1 MERNK
6 IEISREKIRE
16 QLLEVL
22 AKNIKLS
29 DKSQLDTNSTS
40 FSTYFINA
48 ASYLVS
54 DLLFYNS
61 TIYDET
67 SLVSAKLPSSIHN
80 WATYLAYKPR
90 KAKPAKAKVLVDI
103 AIDRSFVC
111 EIPYLHKFYSNGIIF
126 RSDYKYIV
134 EAGPVSYKV
143 ISIDPKTGGQKPIPY
158 DTYSKNSKPH
168 LVFLVDVTQFDIIDE
183 YFAIPD
189 LEHFEFFTK
198 DIEIPSTSYLYD
210 VLVTTEF
217 NNTKYQWTENKLIL
231 SYPTDRNFE
240 LAFKTNN
247 QFTIVF
253 GNGIYG
259 RQPKGLANIKL
270 YITEGEAGNVL
281 PGAIN
286 RIDSISSVY
295 PLDIKAINVEAA
307 KDGVNEETYND
318 IKRNAIINLT
328 ALQRLVSEDDFKNA
342 NIITDSQNISKCGVV
357 LKRSDL
363 TTNNIFVYVSL
374 HYNNKIVPTNTIPIV
389 VPKNLSN
396 VPPFYS
402 FQHENYEWIC
412 PYSIEIKEKQCYF
425 HNVSLKR
432 TLPIQ
437 LIYKRSETPISNIIS
452 VKQTYNSDDDTYILT
467 VNSSVKSENT
477 VVDQHITLY
486 STNKQYN
493 IQPTSVTNSK
503 LLYQFTYKI
512 KRYDLQYITNIHIT
526 NINKQTNTEDVI
538 YQAFIN
544 YSKKLTEQFMFSD
557 IKEYDS
563 TYNIIYDVP
572 VILKDYWLSLDDKQK
587 NELLNYLDKQ
597 LYEISVSY
605 KHKLLNSTIA
615 TKFIRTYGQLENLK
629 YSSPDYYVIGI
640 YNNSN
645 DFPDAKANSNSY
657 LAFHSENS
665 DDVNFEQSG
674 RVFLSTGTEWIPL
687 EISRGTLVKTPDNE
701 LYATTGSRWVK
712 PKYKVP
718 MKMIVEV
725 YTSHNDSSL
734 VDKVKQTIIDYLN
747 SLDAQESV
755 YQSRIIDRIMDIKE
769 VSYCRIIYPEV
780 DIIYRDTAKN
790 LTRNELLV
798 YTPEQIWTEK
808 DLIKVIVRYVTSE

>member
-1 MERNK
+1 MENK

-67 SLVSAKLPSSIHN
+67 SLVSAKLPTSIHN
-80 WATYLAYKPR
+80 WATYLSYKPK

-103 AIDRSFVC
+103 TIDRSFVC
-111 EIPYLHKFYSNGIIF
+111 EIPYLHKFYSNRIVF
-126 RSDYKYIV
+126 RSDYRYVIEV
-134 EAGPVSYKV
+134 GPVSYKV
-143 ISIDPKTGGQKPIPY
+143 TLVDPKTGHQKPVPF

-168 LVFLVDVTQFDIIDE
+168 LVFLVDVTQFDIINE

-198 DIEIPSTSYLYD
+198 DIEIPKTSYLYD
-210 VLVTTEF
+210 ILVTTEYD
-217 NNTKYQWTENKLIL
+217 NTEYQWTENKLIL

-240 LAFKTNN
+240 LVFRNSN
-247 QFTIVF
+247 QFTIIF
-253 GNGIYG
+253 GNGVYG
-259 RQPKGLANIKL
+259 QQPKGSANIKL
-270 YITEGEAGNVL
+270 YVTEGESGNVL

-286 RIDSISSVY
+286 RIDSISSIY
-295 PLDIKAINVEAA
+295 PLDIRAINVEAA
-307 KDGVNEETYND
+307 SGGANEETYSD

-342 NIITDSQNISKCGVV
+342 NIITGSNNISKCGVV

-363 TTNNIFVYVSL
+363 AVNNVFVYISL
-374 HYNNKIVPTNTIPIV
+374 HYNNEMVPTNTIPLV
-389 VPKNLSN
+389 VSKNLSN
-396 VPPFYS
+396 IPPFYS
-402 FQHENYEWIC
+402 FQHANHEWIC
-412 PYSIEIKEKQCYF
+412 PYSIEIKEKQAYF
-425 HNVSLKR
+425 HKVSLKR
-432 TLPIQ
+432 TVPIQ
-437 LIYKRSETPISNIIS
+437 LIYKRTETPLSNIIS
-452 VKQTYNSDDDTYILT
+452 VKQVYNSDDDTYTLT
-467 VNSSVKSENT
+467 VNTIVESENT
-477 VVDQHITLY
+477 VIDQYITLY
-486 STNKQYN
+486 SSNKQYD
-493 IQPTSVTNSK
+493 IQPDNVTDTK

-512 KRYDLQYITNIHIT
+512 KRYDLDYITNIHIT
-526 NINKQTNTEDVI
+526 NVDKQTGIEDTI
-538 YQAFIN
+538 YQVFMN
-544 YSKKLTEQFMFSD
+544 ESEKLTEQFMFSD
-557 IKEYDS
+557 IKKYDNLH
-563 TYNIIYDVP
+563 NIVYDVP
-572 VILKDYWLSLDDKQK
+572 VILKDYWLSLDDNQK

-597 LYEISVSY
+597 LYEISISY

-629 YSSPDYYVIGI
+629 YSSPDYHVIGI

-645 DFPDAKANSNSY
+645 DFPDAKTNSNAY

-665 DDVNFEQSG
+665 DDVNFEHSG
-674 RVFLSTGTEWIPL
+674 KVFLSTGTKWIPL
-687 EISRGTLVKTPDNE
+687 ETSRGTLVKTPDNE
-701 LYATTGSRWVK
+701 LYATTGARWVK

-725 YTSHNDSSL
+725 YTSHNDSGL

-755 YQSRIIDRIMDIKE
+755 YQSRIIDKIMNIKE

-780 DIIYRDTAKN
+780 DIIYRDTTKN
-790 LTRNELLV
+790 LTRDELLV
-798 YTPEQIWTEK
+798 YTPEQIWTKK
-808 DLIKVIVRYVTSE
+808 DLIKVIVRYAVSEQ